1 MRWYPRLYTGPM
13 AASARYRIIQGLRAG
28 KFMPSVYGLWIP
40 TESWISTAAPITGA
54 AECRKRIR

>member
-28 KFMPSVYGLWIP
+28 KFMPSVYV
-40 TESWISTAAPITGA
+40 ITRAVDSDGILR
-54 AECRKRIR
+54 CFL